1 MPSRRHF
8 LAGSAAAAAGLAT
21 FPQLVPP
28 PQAAAAAEP
37 QTPPNL
43 VVILADDLG
52 YGDLGAYGQKLIKTP
67 RIDQLAAEGL
77 RFKAVRFA
85 PARDRIVPDAQWR
98 FELYN
103 LTTDLAE
110 KNDVAAANPSVVA
123 SLTALLRSSWSDAYP
138 RRPWGLSAA
147 ADTSAATVTTR
158 LANGTARAWADAR
171 LGLAVPAGWTATA
184 GGPVAAAALAPGE
197 VLTAV
202 WTLTAP
208 AGATTPP

>member
-28 PQAAAAAEP
+28 AQAAAAAAEP

-77 RFKAVRFA
+77 RF
-85 PARDRIVPDAQWR
+85 
-98 FELYN
+98 
-103 LTTDLAE
+103 
-110 KNDVAAANPSVVA
+110 
-123 SLTALLRSSWSDAYP
+123 TA
-138 RRPWGLSAA
+138 GVA
-147 ADTSAATVTTR
+147 ADTVSHTGRVALHR
-158 LANGTARAWADAR
+158 
-171 LGLAVPAGWTATA
+171 
-184 GGPVAAAALAPGE
+184 GGGSSRPLIQVGHC
-197 VLTAV
+197 VSF
-202 WTLTAP
+202 
-208 AGATTPP
+208 G